1 MFASCFGTLIGVFI
15 VVATVFA
22 IARLMRAER
31 LISQLTKD
39 LDLLRLELASF
50 KREER
55 RTRDTPAPAP
65 EPAPQ
70 PTPAE
75 PPPPPQPVVVTP
87 PPPPVVPTPMPVF
100 EPPVAPPLIVE
111 TLPPPVIPPPPP
123 PPPPAQPRPPKPP
136 FDWESLVGVKLFSWI
151 AGIALVLAAV
161 FFLKYSVEHNWLS
174 PTIRAALGIITGVA
188 LLVVCELRIANRY
201 RTTANS
207 LDAAGIAILYAT
219 FFATYALWHLLPSAV
234 VFALMLIVTAVAVML
249 SIRRESVFIALLGLM
264 GGFATPALLS
274 TGENRPIGL
283 FSYLLL
289 LNAGLAWVAFKK
301 GWPLL
306 TAGSLVFTVIY
317 QWAWIGKFLTAS
329 QLPLAAA
336 IFAVFA
342 IAGSSALWLR
352 GGFATPQRPE
362 FKRLALASAILPLAF
377 AVFGS
382 AVPEYG
388 ARYNV
393 LFAFLLLM
401 AGGLAIIAMTR
412 GPEWL
417 HALGGVAAVL
427 TFAIWSAVSY
437 RTGAWPVVLAWVAA
451 FIVLYLAA
459 GMRKTT
465 QTSAVAG
472 ILFFMF
478 PVLAFREQATSS
490 ATLLFA
496 VLLALLAAA
505 AAFAIARRQGL
516 VYFIAAFFAIV
527 TEGVWSAKY
536 LTNDRLHT
544 ALVVYGA
551 FALLFLGVPVVA
563 RRAGRA
569 LTPDGGSAIT
579 VILSLCILFFVTQHG
594 IAPAAL
600 WGLALLLVITLAGT
614 FIEAAASC
622 RPWLAAIVI
631 IIGWLVLA
639 SWWEAAPLVT
649 SLIPALTVIALFA
662 VVALVGTIWSS
673 RTAESGEFGST
684 AHFAIA
690 AHFFLVFVASQR
702 NLSIPPW
709 AMFAVLA
716 LIDIAIGTAA
726 LYLRRGSLM
735 IGAVAGSQLVLMT
748 WAGITRLMPWP
759 TVAFMATAIVTAYAM
774 IWLALAERARITPP
788 RAFRWAAILAP
799 FLGHIVAIIAG
810 QSARD
815 PLFVSLLGTHAVLLL
830 AIMAISFTTE
840 THAIVVAAVPLTAI
854 ATALSRTTSPSQEF
868 VFAAVLYAFFIAY
881 PLLLGRR
888 VRRDFSPHL
897 AAVLAGLPFFYFAR
911 DAMIDA
917 QLGWMIGVL
926 PVAQALVMLGLLV
939 QLLRIERPGEREVG
953 RLATVAAAAL
963 AFITVAIPLQLEKQ
977 WITIAWALEGA
988 ALVWLFTRI
997 KHRGLL
1003 VWATGLMTAVFVRL
1017 VFNPAV
1023 FAYHPAS
1030 HAPVFNWYLY
1040 TYLVSAIAFFVAAYL
1055 WPRTVRGGVAIASS
1069 AGTILLFFLVNIEI
1083 ADFYSTGSSLTFNF
1097 FSSSLAQ
1104 DLTYTIGWALFA
1116 IVMLVTGIALHSRA
1130 TRVAAILLLVVT
1142 ILKCFLHDLARLG
1155 GLYRVGSLLGLAISL
1170 VLVGVLLQRF
1180 VMAKTVPPAEEP
1192 A

>member
-1 MFASCFGTLIGVFI
+1 MAASCFGSLIGIFV

-39 LDLLRLELASF
+39 LDALRMELSAF

-55 RTRDTPAPAP
+55 RTRETPAPAAPAP
-65 EPAPQ
+65 EPKPAP
-70 PTPAE
+70 P
-75 PPPPPQPVVVTP
+75 P
-87 PPPPVVPTPMPVF
+87 PPPPVVVAPTPTPMPVF
-100 EPPVAPPLIVE
+100 TPPPPPPPLVV
-111 TLPPPVIPPPPP
+111 TPATPPPPP
-123 PPPPAQPRPPKPP
+123 PPPVRPTPPPRPPKPA

-174 PTIRAALGIITGVA
+174 PTIRAALGTITGIG
-188 LLVVCELRIANRY
+188 LLVVCELRVANRY
-201 RTTANS
+201 RTTANA
-207 LDAAGIAILYAT
+207 LDAAAIAILYST
-219 FFATYALWHLLPSAV
+219 FFATYALWHLLPAAAV
-234 VFALMLIVTAVAVML
+234 FGLMLIVTAVAVML
-249 SIRRESVFIALLGLM
+249 SIRRDSVFIALLGLM

-317 QWAWIGKFLTAS
+317 QWAWIGKFLTVS

-352 GGFATPQRPE
+352 GGLGAKQGME
-362 FKRLALASAILPLAF
+362 FKRVALASAILPLAF

-401 AGGLAIIAMTR
+401 TGGLAIIAMTR
-412 GPEWL
+412 GPQWL

-427 TFAIWSAVSY
+427 TFTIWSAVSY
-437 RTGAWPVVLAWVAA
+437 RPGAWPVVLAWIAA
-451 FIVLYLAA
+451 FVVLYLAA
-459 GMRKTT
+459 GLRMET
-465 QTSAVAG
+465 QTTAVAG
-472 ILFFMF
+472 VLFFMF
-478 PVLAFREQATSS
+478 PVLALREQATSS
-490 ATLLFA
+490 ATLLFI
-496 VLLALLAAA
+496 ALFVSLAAV

-536 LTNDRLHT
+536 LTNERLNT
-544 ALVVYGA
+544 ALLVYGA
-551 FALLFLGVPVVA
+551 FAILFLGVPVIA
-563 RRAGRA
+563 RRLGRT
-569 LTPDGGSAIT
+569 LTPDGGTAIT
-579 VILSLCILFFVTQHG
+579 VILSLCVLFFVTQHG

-600 WGLALLLVITLAGT
+600 LGLALLLVITLAGT
-614 FIEAAASC
+614 FVEAAATC
-622 RPWLAAIVI
+622 RPWLVAVVVA
-631 IIGWLVLA
+631 IGWLVLA

-649 SLIPALTVIALFA
+649 SLIPALTVVALFA
-662 VVALVGTIWSS
+662 VVALVGSIWSAK
-673 RTAESGEFGST
+673 TAESGDFGYT

-702 NLSIPPW
+702 DLSIPPW
-709 AMFAVLA
+709 AMFAVMA

-726 LYLRRGSLM
+726 LYLRLGSLM
-735 IGAVAGSQLVLMT
+735 IGGVIGSQIVLMT
-748 WAGITRLMPWP
+748 WAAVAQVMPWP
-759 TVAFMATAIVTAYAM
+759 TVAFMATVIVTAYAL
-774 IWLALAERARITPP
+774 IFLALADREKIAASRS
-788 RAFRWAAILAP
+788 FRWAAILAP
-799 FLGHIVAIIAG
+799 FLGHVVAMIAG
-810 QSARD
+810 QSSRD

-830 AIMAISFTTE
+830 AIMALAFMTE
-840 THAIVVAAVPLTAI
+840 MHEIVVVAVPVTAI
-854 ATALSRTTSPSQEF
+854 ATALARTTAPSREF
-868 VFAAVLYAFFIAY
+868 LFAAVFYVLFIAY

-888 VRRDFSPHL
+888 VKRNFAPHL
-897 AAVLAGLPFFYFAR
+897 AAVLAGLPFFFFAR
-911 DAMIDA
+911 EAMRA
-917 QLGWMIGVL
+917 ASLNWMIGVL
-926 PVAQALVMLGLLV
+926 PVGQALLMLVLLL
-939 QLLRIERPGEREVG
+939 QLLRIERPAEREMG

-963 AFITVAIPLQLEKQ
+963 AFITVAVPLQLEKQ

-1003 VWATGLMTAVFVRL
+1003 MWATALMGAVFVRL

-1023 FAYHPAS
+1023 FSYHPAS
-1030 HAPVFNWYLY
+1030 HIPVFNWYLY
-1040 TYLVSAIAFFVAAYL
+1040 TYLVSAVAFFVAAYL
-1055 WPRTVRGGVAIASS
+1055 WPREIPPGVAVASS
-1069 AGTILLFFLVNIEI
+1069 AGTVLLFFLLNIEI

-1116 IVMLVTGIALHSRA
+1116 IAMLVAGIVLHSRA

-1142 ILKCFLHDLARLG
+1142 VLKCFLHDLARLG
-1155 GLYRVGSLLGLAISL
+1155 GLYRVASLLGLAISL
-1170 VLVGVLLQRF
+1170 VLVGLLLQRF
-1180 VMAKTVPPAEEP
+1180 VMVKATQPPPAEET